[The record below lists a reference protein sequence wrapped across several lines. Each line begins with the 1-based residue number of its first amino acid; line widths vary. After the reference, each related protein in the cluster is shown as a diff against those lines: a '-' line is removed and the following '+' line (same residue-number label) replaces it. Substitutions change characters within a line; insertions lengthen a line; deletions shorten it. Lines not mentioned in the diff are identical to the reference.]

1 MSLLSNHSDMLEFIN
16 SKIITS
22 NKIQFNKVY
31 QFFIKIMIKALVCPT
46 EKLSNNEYSPIC
58 YDIVFNVFWTLFN
71 YTKNIKLTMFLCD
84 RSIDLFNEYMEMILA
99 ALNSN
104 LLSQNKIKIKP
115 TDIKLFIYNK
125 TIGPIT
131 FQKMERLKGI
141 TKLRIRQCKS
151 ACMIIQIIL
160 KDIFNVYY
168 KRKIN
173 EKGLYKFSYQRKKIT
188 EIEDIFE
195 NITDNISNTIY
206 VLHTKSYGSCADS
219 IIYNELEILKTDKNI
234 PRFALMIHRK
244 LSILLHLIRKN
255 KNIKEVKLDSIFSML
270 LKNQLFKLDET
281 IDCFEKKKK
290 LENSIR
296 SLCKDALKLSKKNI
310 LLWVE

>member
-1 MSLLSNHSDMLEFIN
+1 MLEFIN
-16 SKIITS
+16 SKIILS

-46 EKLSNNEYSPIC
+46 EKLTNNEYSTIC

-131 FQKMERLKGI
+131 FQKMERLKGV

-160 KDIFNVYY
+160 KDVFNVYY
-168 KRKIN
+168 KNKIDN
-173 EKGLYKFSYQRKKIT
+173 NGKDLYNFSYQRKKLT

-206 VLHTKSYGSCADS
+206 VLHTKSFGDCVDNV
-219 IIYNELEILKTDKNI
+219 IYNELEVLKIDKNI
-234 PRFALMIHRK
+234 PRFSLMIYRK
-244 LSILLHLIRKN
+244 LSIMLHLVRKN
-255 KNIKEVKLDSIFSML
+255 KNINSNGLDSIFSLL
-270 LKNQLFKLDET
+270 LKNQLFQLDKN
-281 IDCFEKKKK
+281 INSFEKRKN
-290 LENSIR
+290 LDSSIR
-296 SLCKDALKLSKKNI
+296 SLCKDAYKLSKKNI
-310 LLWVE
+310 SLSASD

>member
-1 MSLLSNHSDMLEFIN
+1 MLEFIN

-31 QFFIKIMIKALVCPT
+31 QFFIKIMIKALICPT
-46 EKLSNNEYSPIC
+46 EKLTNYEYSTIC

-141 TKLRIRQCKS
+141 TKLRIKQSKS

-160 KDIFNVYY
+160 KDVFNIYY
-168 KRKIN
+168 KQRLDNNIKENNI
-173 EKGLYKFSYQRKKIT
+173 YKFSYQRKKLS
-188 EIEDIFE
+188 EIEDIFD
-195 NITDNISNTIY
+195 NITENISNTIY
-206 VLHTKSYGSCADS
+206 VLHTKSYGECVDS
-219 IIYNELEILKTDKNI
+219 IIYNELEILKMDKNI
-234 PRFALMIHRK
+234 ARFALVIYRK
-244 LSILLHLIRKN
+244 TSILLHLVRKN
-255 KNIKEVKLDSIFSML
+255 KNIIPIHLDSIFSIL
-270 LKNQLFKLDET
+270 LKNQLFKLDKN
-281 IDCFEKKKK
+281 IDTFEKKK
-290 LENSIR
+290 I
-296 SLCKDALKLSKKNI
+296 
-310 LLWVE
+310 

>member
-160 KDIFNVYY
+160 KDIFNIYY
-168 KRKIN
+168 KKKLN
-173 EKGLYKFSYQRKKIT
+173 EKGLYKFSYQRKKLT
-188 EIEDIFE
+188 EIEDIFD

-206 VLHTKSYGSCADS
+206 VLHTKSYGECVDS
-219 IIYNELEILKTDKNI
+219 IIYNELDNLKADKNI
-234 PRFALMIHRK
+234 PRFALIVYRK
-244 LSILLHLIRKN
+244 LSILLHLVRKN
-255 KNIKEVKLDSIFSML
+255 KNINETQLDSIFSML
-270 LKNQLFKLDET
+270 LKNQLFKLDER
-281 IDCFEKKKK
+281 IDSFEKKKH

-310 LLWVE
+310 LLYTK